1 MLLRRDGFEPRRVP
15 NSSMLDSGAVSVAQ

>member
-15 NSSMLDSGAVSVAQ
+15 NSSMLDSRAVSVAQ